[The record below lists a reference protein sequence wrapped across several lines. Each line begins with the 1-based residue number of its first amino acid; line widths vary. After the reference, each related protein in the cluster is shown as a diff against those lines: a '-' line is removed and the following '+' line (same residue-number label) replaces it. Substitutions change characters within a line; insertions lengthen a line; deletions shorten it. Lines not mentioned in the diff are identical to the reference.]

1 MFKFMRQKCKL
12 SCLFPFRSFLY
23 NSTLDNL
30 NHVLGV
36 WQVEKRKKNSAVTET
51 LNLFQNNPLNSLT
64 LLFLSL
70 HFKLNVYQS
79 ILINPCHLIP
89 FSMPSKWIVDDTCI
103 PSPSICLS
111 PYSWLFASSSRQLKL
126 PLTCTFFDFP
136 WRFELAGVNW
146 IFFKN
151 YYYYYKWIV
160 KVNCNYFTL
169 YKALHLKLKII
180 WSKRVNLFV
189 CLCCRIL
196 IRRSHGSRLSATVKS
211 DSICFYWNGMDGN
224 WSLFCIYKLYQRESK
239 INCFSW
245 FLSRDTSRLIEW
257 IYKERY
263 QLLLLQR
270 KQQLNNSVQT
280 AKLKLLSC

>member
-1 MFKFMRQKCKL
+1 M
-12 SCLFPFRSFLY
+12 FPFRSFLY

-36 WQVEKRKKNSAVTET
+36 WQVEKKKNSVVTET

-70 HFKLNVYQS
+70 DFKLNVYQS

-103 PSPSICLS
+103 PSPSICLF

-126 PLTCTFFDFP
+126 PLTRTFFDFP

-169 YKALHLKLKII
+169 YSFAFK
-180 WSKRVNLFV
+180 
-189 CLCCRIL
+189 
-196 IRRSHGSRLSATVKS
+196 T
-211 DSICFYWNGMDGN
+211 
-224 WSLFCIYKLYQRESK
+224 
-239 INCFSW
+239 
-245 FLSRDTSRLIEW
+245 
-257 IYKERY
+257 
-263 QLLLLQR
+263 
-270 KQQLNNSVQT
+270 
-280 AKLKLLSC
+280 